1 MNPYLSTPCIIRET
15 CEGTV
20 RIPIQDEM
28 YQCREIQCNGEI
40 NKESVYSMV
49 LQLRYLQSQDDT
61 KEITIYINSPGGSV
75 SDGLALIDT
84 MAALRCP
91 IRTVCMGT
99 AASMAALIFA
109 SGNSRDIMPHARVM
123 IHDPLIPGGVGGSA
137 LKLDAIA
144 KDLMRTREITAQIL
158 ADCTGHTLEEVYTKT
173 AQDTYFTAEE
183 ALEWGLADRII
194 HEI

>member
-1 MNPYLSTPCIIRET
+1 MNPYLTTPCIIRET

-28 YQCREIQCNGEI
+28 YQRREIQCNGEI
-40 NKESVYSMV
+40 NKESVYSMI
-49 LQLRYLQSQDDT
+49 LQLRYLQTQDPE

-75 SDGLALIDT
+75 ADGLALIDT
-84 MAALRCP
+84 MAALHCP

-109 SGNSRDIMPHARVM
+109 SGNERDIMPHARVM
-123 IHDPLIPGGVGGSA
+123 IHDPLISGGVGGSA

-144 KDLMRTREITAQIL
+144 KDLMHTREVTAQIL
-158 ADCTGHTLEEVYTKT
+158 SDCTGHSIEEIYEKT
-173 AQDTYFTAEE
+173 ATDTYFDAKE

>member
-1 MNPYLSTPCIIRET
+1 MSNCYTPCILRET
-15 CEGTV
+15 SEGTV

-28 YQCREIQCNGEI
+28 YQRREIQLTGDI
-40 NKESVYSMV
+40 DTESVNSAI
-49 LQLRYLQSQDDT
+49 LQLRHLQSLDAD

-99 AASMAALIFA
+99 AASMGALIFA
-109 SGNSRDIMPHARVM
+109 SGSSRDMLPHARVM
-123 IHDPLIPGGVGGSA
+123 IHDPLISGGVGGSA

-144 KDLMRTREITAQIL
+144 KDLMRTREVTAQIL
-158 ADCTGHTLEEVYTKT
+158 ADCTGHTIEEIYEKT
-173 AQDTYFTAEE
+173 ASDTYFSAQE

>member
-40 NKESVYSMV
+40 NKESVYSMI
-49 LQLRYLQSQDDT
+49 LQLRYLQTQDPE
-61 KEITIYINSPGGSV
+61 KEITIYVNSPGGSV

-91 IRTVCMGT
+91 IRTVCIGT

-183 ALEWGLADRII
+183 ALEWGVADRII

>member
-1 MNPYLSTPCIIRET
+1 MNPYLTIPCIICET

-28 YQCREIQCNGEI
+28 YQRREIQCNGEI
-40 NKESVYSMV
+40 NKESVYSMI
-49 LQLRYLQSQDDT
+49 LQLRYLQTQDPE

-75 SDGLALIDT
+75 ADGLALIDT
-84 MAALRCP
+84 MAALHCP

-109 SGNSRDIMPHARVM
+109 SGNERDIMPHARVM
-123 IHDPLIPGGVGGSA
+123 IHDPLISGGVGGSA

-144 KDLMRTREITAQIL
+144 KDLMHTREVTAQIL
-158 ADCTGHTLEEVYTKT
+158 SDCTGHSIEEIYEKT
-173 AQDTYFTAEE
+173 ATDTYFDAKE

>member
-1 MNPYLSTPCIIRET
+1 MSNCYTPCILRET
-15 CEGTV
+15 SEGTV

-28 YQCREIQCNGEI
+28 YQRREIQLTGDI
-40 NKESVYSMV
+40 DTESVNSAI
-49 LQLRYLQSQDDT
+49 LQLRHLQSLDAD

-99 AASMAALIFA
+99 AASMGALIFA
-109 SGNSRDIMPHARVM
+109 SGSSRDMLPHARVM
-123 IHDPLIPGGVGGSA
+123 IHDPLISGGVGGSA

-158 ADCTGHTLEEVYTKT
+158 ADCTGHTIEEIYEKT
-173 AQDTYFTAEE
+173 ASDTYFSAQE